1 MSELQIF
8 ILCFLFIR
16 YDDTERL
23 HRQQCDNAERQV
35 AEAMEMLAQ
44 HKTYVTTRLE
54 QLHRR
59 TLRVKDSVQ

>member
-1 MSELQIF
+1 MSDELQVL
-8 ILCFLFIR
+8 ILCYVLR
-16 YDDTERL
+16 YDDTERS